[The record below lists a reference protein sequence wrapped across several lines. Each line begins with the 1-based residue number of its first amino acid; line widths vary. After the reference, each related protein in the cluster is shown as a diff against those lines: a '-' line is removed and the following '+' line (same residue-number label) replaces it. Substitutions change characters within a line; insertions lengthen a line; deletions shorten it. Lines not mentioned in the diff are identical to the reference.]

1 VSRGIA
7 DLPEDVEDVEGGSAP
22 VSLDELA
29 EMLFIVFNEVKA
41 VSLKLDELEKRFG

>member
-1 VSRGIA
+1 MSRGIA
-7 DLPEDVEDVEGGSAP
+7 DLPEVEDEEGQDSP

>member
-1 VSRGIA
+1 MSRGIA
-7 DLPEDVEDVEGGSAP
+7 DLPEDVEDEGKDAP

-41 VSLKLDELEKRFG
+41 VSLKLDELEAKIG

>member
-1 VSRGIA
+1 MSRGIA
-7 DLPEDVEDVEGGSAP
+7 DLPEDVVEGQGEP
-22 VSLDELA
+22 VSLEELA

>member
-1 VSRGIA
+1 MSRGIA
-7 DLPEDVEDVEGGSAP
+7 DLPEVEDEDEEKGSP

-41 VSLKLDELEKRFG
+41 VSLKLDELVAKVG

>member
-1 VSRGIA
+1 MSRGIA
-7 DLPEDVEDVEGGSAP
+7 DLPEDVEDEGQDAP

-41 VSLKLDELEKRFG
+41 VSLKLDELEAKIG